1 MIGQNNTKTMP
12 ISTCLKKYQI
22 NNYENYEVDINGNIF
37 SKRFNR
43 YLKPYS
49 NGKGYEMVRLINN
62 DGPKPFKI
70 HRLLALQF
78 IPNTENKKFVNH
90 KNGIK
95 NDNRIENLEWC
106 THSENI
112 KHAYLNNLIKKH

>member
-1 MIGQNNTKTMP
+1 MP
-12 ISTCLKKYQI
+12 EKYQI
-22 NNYENYEVDINGNIF
+22 KNYENYEIDYNGNIF

-43 YLKPYS
+43 YLKSYS
-49 NGKGYEMVRLINN
+49 NGKGYQIVRLINN
-62 DGPKPFKI
+62 DGQKLFKV

-78 IPNTENKKFVNH
+78 IPNIENKKFVNH

-95 NDNRIENLEWC
+95 NDNRVENLEWV

-112 KHAYLNNLIKKH
+112 KHAYLNNLIKKR

>member
-1 MIGQNNTKTMP
+1 MP
-12 ISTCLKKYQI
+12 ISTCLKKYKI

-37 SKRFNR
+37 SNRFNR

-49 NGKGYEMVRLINN
+49 NGKGYQMVRLINN
-62 DGPKPFKI
+62 DGAKPFKV

-95 NDNRIENLEWC
+95 NDNRIENLEWV

-112 KHAYLNNLIKKH
+112 KHAYLNNLIKKHKICQ